1 MSYDFSFSNKSLILI
16 IAGCVAVGL
25 LLFFAGFIIGLDR
38 GQNESTVRASV
49 TGHNQPES
57 KTESDKGPTASSA
70 ENPAAPQPEQPS
82 TTVSE
87 KPVAEKSKE
96 APAAAAAEGKS
107 PEAPKDAKSA
117 SPKEGEGKD
126 KEKEKDKF
134 SVQLGAFQTEDNAL
148 RLRDSF
154 KSKGYS
160 VFLFRVLDG
169 GGHVWHTVRMGHY
182 ADMKEANQAA
192 EKITNRE
199 QVSAWVRPANAF

>member
-1 MSYDFSFSNKSLILI
+1 MLYFKKLVAMVFSLAI
-16 IAGCVAVGL
+16 VGAA
-25 LLFFAGFIIGLDR
+25 F
-38 GQNESTVRASV
+38 GQDT
-49 TGHNQPES
+49 P
-57 KTESDKGPTASSA
+57 
-70 ENPAAPQPEQPS
+70 
-82 TTVSE
+82 
-87 KPVAEKSKE
+87 
-96 APAAAAAEGKS
+96 
-107 PEAPKDAKSA
+107 
-117 SPKEGEGKD
+117 KD

>member
-38 GQNESTVRASV
+38 GQNEPTVRASV
-49 TGHNQPES
+49 IGHNQPES

-70 ENPAAPQPEQPS
+70 ENLAAPQPEQPS
-82 TTVSE
+82 APASE

-96 APAAAAAEGKS
+96 APAAAAEGKS
-107 PEAPKDAKSA
+107 PEAAKDAKSA
-117 SPKEGEGKD
+117 SPKEGEGKE
-126 KEKEKDKF
+126 KEKEKF

-182 ADMKEANQAA
+182 ADMKEASQAA